1 MKIIN
6 IVPGFGGTFY
16 CGNCLRDS
24 GFVHALKAA
33 GHDAIT
39 LPIYLPLFAEGC
51 KSEEEIPVFYG
62 AVNIYLKQNYKL
74 FRHMPSWMESLLD
87 SEPILRYAAKK
98 AGSTRAHGLEE
109 MTMSMLRGHEGY
121 QKDELQQLINY
132 LQNHEKPDV
141 VHLSNALLLGL
152 AYKIRTELGIPVVC
166 SLQDEDVW
174 IDAMDESYIPKLWKL
189 LSEKAKDVDAFI
201 PVSNYFAG
209 VMKHKMNIPEEKL
222 HPIYISVD
230 PDNYEVTR
238 PSLNPPV
245 IGYLNRIN
253 DENGFEILIDA
264 FIELKDQSEFK
275 NTKLKVTGGKSGDDK
290 PFINKQLKKLKQKNY
305 IKDIEFVDDFRVEA
319 LSEFFS
325 TLTVL
330 SVPVL
335 KGEAFGLYQ
344 LQSLAAG
351 VPLVQPALGAF
362 PEIIK
367 ETGGGVVYEPNT
379 AEALAAKYSEV
390 FSDPDKLNE
399 MSVNGR
405 KAVEDKFNM
414 KILTE
419 KMIEVYA
426 NVTSGNA

>member
-1 MKIIN
+1 
-6 IVPGFGGTFY
+6 
-16 CGNCLRDS
+16 
-24 GFVHALKAA
+24 
-33 GHDAIT
+33 
-39 LPIYLPLFAEGC
+39 
-51 KSEEEIPVFYG
+51 
-62 AVNIYLKQNYKL
+62 
-74 FRHMPSWMESLLD
+74 
-87 SEPILRYAAKK
+87 
-98 AGSTRAHGLEE
+98 
-109 MTMSMLRGHEGY
+109 
-121 QKDELQQLINY
+121 
-132 LQNHEKPDV
+132 
-141 VHLSNALLLGL
+141 
-152 AYKIRTELGIPVVC
+152 
-166 SLQDEDVW
+166 
-174 IDAMDESYIPKLWKL
+174 L

-209 VMKHKMNIPEEKL
+209 VMKDKMNIPEKKL

-230 PDNYEVTR
+230 PEKYEVTK
-238 PSLNPPV
+238 PSLNPHV

-264 FIELKDQSEFK
+264 FIELKDHSEFK

-290 PFINKQLKKLKQKNY
+290 PFINKQLKKLKRKNY
-305 IKDIEFVDDFRVEA
+305 IKDIEFVDDFRVES

-367 ETGGGVVYEPNT
+367 ETGGGVIYKPNT
-379 AEALAAKYSEV
+379 AKALAAKYNEV

-414 KILTE
+414 NILTE

-426 NVTSGNA
+426 KVTSGNM

>member
-51 KSEEEIPVFYG
+51 KNDEEVPVFYG

-74 FRHMPSWMESLLD
+74 LRHMPSWMQNLLD
-87 SEPILRYAAKK
+87 SEPVLRYAAKK

-109 MTMSMLRGHEGY
+109 MTLSMLKGHEGY
-121 QKDELQQLINY
+121 QKDELQQLIDY

-174 IDAMDESYIPKLWKL
+174 IDAMDESYKPKLWNL

-209 VMKHKMNIPEEKL
+209 VMKDKMNIPEKKL

-230 PDNYEVTR
+230 PEKYEVTK
-238 PSLNPPV
+238 PSLNPHV

-264 FIELKDQSEFK
+264 FIELKDHSEFK

-290 PFINKQLKKLKQKNY
+290 PFINKQLKKLKRKNY
-305 IKDIEFVDDFRVEA
+305 IKDIEFVDDFRVES

-367 ETGGGVVYEPNT
+367 ETGGGVIYKPNT
-379 AEALAAKYSEV
+379 AKALAAKYNEV

-414 KILTE
+414 NILTE

-426 NVTSGNA
+426 KVTSGNM